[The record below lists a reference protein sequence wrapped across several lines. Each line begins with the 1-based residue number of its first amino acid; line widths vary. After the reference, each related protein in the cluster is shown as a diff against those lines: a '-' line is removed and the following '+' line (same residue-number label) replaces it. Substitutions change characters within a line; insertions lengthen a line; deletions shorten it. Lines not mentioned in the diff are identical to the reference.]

1 MNVKKKKKNEDS
13 IIYQGTKHIE
23 NNRRELEKKNPSL
36 RKVISIDRIDREAKL
51 SFFLSRRS
59 CAISRRVVSLS
70 VHACA
75 RDIKRNNRE
84 NYEGLDRGTVIASLV
99 GKSFPWRR

>member
-51 SFFLSRRS
+51 TLFIAAQLRHLAPRRL
-59 CAISRRVVSLS
+59 AICTRLRT
-70 VHACA
+70 
-75 RDIKRNNRE
+75 R
-84 NYEGLDRGTVIASLV
+84 Y
-99 GKSFPWRR
+99 